1 MSQSDSTK
9 EKFQKIFSYL
19 PGSPVA
25 ILLYIVLTGGC
36 VFGLVYSIFRLNL
49 WLVEVDILTKLG
61 LSSERTAAIFWMLIE
76 AFATPVLIF
85 ILIVILSAVGVTVE
99 DIQKILKKRY
109 EEVDEGLEM
118 ETTNPETV

>member
-1 MSQSDSTK
+1 MSESDSTK

-49 WLVEVDILTKLG
+49 WLVEIDVLTKLG
-61 LSSERTAAIFWMLIE
+61 LSSQEQAAISWMFIE
-76 AFATPVLIF
+76 AVATPVLIF
-85 ILIVILSAVGVTVE
+85 VLIVILSAVGVTVE

-109 EEVDEGLEM
+109 EEVNEGLEM